1 MRRREKVR
9 KKVTDLSALRTL
21 TCERPTR
28 GHITGTE
35 NAMKNRTKPALALR
49 AHSIRNLTTAELRLA
64 QGGCAAGCHSC
75 SNTKPGS
82 Q

>member
-1 MRRREKVR
+1 M
-9 KKVTDLSALRTL
+9 TDLSAMTTL

-28 GHITGTE
+28 GPITDTE
-35 NAMKNRTKPALALR
+35 NVLKNKTKPTLALH
-49 AHSIRNLTTAELRLA
+49 AHSIRNLTTAELRFA